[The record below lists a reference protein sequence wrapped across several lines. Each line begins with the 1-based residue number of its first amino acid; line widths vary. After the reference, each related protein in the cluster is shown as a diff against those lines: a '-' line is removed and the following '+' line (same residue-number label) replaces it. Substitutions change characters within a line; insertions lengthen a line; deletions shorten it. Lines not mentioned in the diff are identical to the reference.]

1 MPASSQKTTPTPLD
15 KKLSLL
21 AETLLE
27 LGNATAGIED
37 LLLAGVERVAC
48 TANVSVDAAALLGAA
63 CYERAAT
70 GTGDLGLDILWMD
83 VSLHGIL
90 LG

>member
-1 MPASSQKTTPTPLD
+1 MTTPTPQD

-21 AETLLE
+21 AETLFE
-27 LGNATAGIED
+27 LGNATTGIED
-37 LLLAGVERVAC
+37 LLLAGVKWVAC

-63 CYERAAT
+63 GYERAAT